1 MKLFVFKIH
10 EDCSYVAGA
19 ILIKAESYDRAEE
32 LYHKLGREYGKFSSF
47 RNPIF
52 DHRPAELD
60 EIMRCNDPWYL
71 AHTLEIDDVEE
82 GILMTVYHSG

>member
-1 MKLFVFKIH
+1 MRLFVFKIH
-10 EDCSYVAGA
+10 EDCSYVSGA

-32 LYHKLGREYGKFSSF
+32 LYHKLGREESRFSEF

-52 DHRPAELD
+52 DHRPERLD
-60 EIMRCNDPWYL
+60 EKMCYNDPWYL
-71 AHTLEIDDVEE
+71 AHTLEIDDTEE